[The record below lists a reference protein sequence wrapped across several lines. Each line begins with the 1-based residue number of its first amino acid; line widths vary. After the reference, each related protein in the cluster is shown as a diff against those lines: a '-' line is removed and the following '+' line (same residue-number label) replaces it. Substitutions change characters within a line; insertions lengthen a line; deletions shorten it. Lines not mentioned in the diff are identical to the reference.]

1 MHEKKMFITSKNKN
15 PMINFERNQLKNKKP
30 QNPIGPKISPKMH
43 EKCIK
48 YVNKMKEKG
57 Q

>member
-1 MHEKKMFITSKNKN
+1 MKKKMFITSKNKN

-48 YVNKMKEKG
+48 YVNKMKKKG
-57 Q
+57 